1 MIIAR
6 LIGHTQFTLRQLVE
20 ILSATYLFF
29 FSFNS
34 YRPGNKTVTKL
45 RVSHI

>member
-29 FSFNS
+29 FLST
-34 YRPGNKTVTKL
+34 RIGPET
-45 RVSHI
+45 RQ

>member
-29 FSFNS
+29 FFQLVSARKQDSNQ
-34 YRPGNKTVTKL
+34 VTC
-45 RVSHI
+45 